1 MRWRRGSMEEK
12 GSRARTSCRSTS
24 SEYRMPP
31 LHGRRWWECCA
42 RSAQRHVVGQGQGR
56 IFVLSVAI
64 IRLQLSE
71 TRAAYTHSPGSSRSF
86 HRHDEEGL
94 QEKEGHASE
103 GAESGAAHA
112 VTSAQFTRRRELQAL
127 MISSKPADTFV
138 CLDAA
143 SKFSFTISRKL
154 VVAVEHVASADLER
168 E

>member
-1 MRWRRGSMEEK
+1 
-12 GSRARTSCRSTS
+12 
-24 SEYRMPP
+24 MPP

-42 RSAQRHVVGQGQGR
+42 RSAQHHVVGQGQGR
-56 IFVLSVAI
+56 ILFC
-64 IRLQLSE
+64 RLQRHQTAITVSE

-154 VVAVEHVASADLER
+154 VVAAEHVAV
-168 E
+168 